1 MNSDSR
7 FSAVAWQRSLRWRR
21 LFSGK
26 AAAGTGALRPGVSLM
41 EVLFSTFILSIGLL
55 SLAAL
60 IPVGRFTIAET
71 SRSDYAAACGRA
83 ALRDL
88 SVQRI
93 LDYRYWVHPNIPG
106 NPVQFG
112 QTTNL
117 PPFAI
122 DPYGVLRGPAENGSF
137 PAHFVG
143 GLNFLPRVSL
153 RTPAGIP
160 FDLALAERFFMAK
173 DDEQFNFPSDR
184 RLRPEAIDLSGDNA
198 AGHYTW
204 LATVTPAA
212 SERLAPV
219 ALKKSFQVSVAVCQK
234 RVFRDAKFGPSDE
247 IKAEQVAQVDFHSG
261 GAGVAIGGGTVQVSP
276 PLLVRPRQW
285 LLLADGTQCQ
295 WYRVVSAPPRS
306 DVDPRSEW
314 LTLAGPDWVIY
325 SGATTQAVV
334 LQTVVGVYS
343 TVVEI
348 DTDPTWN
355 KYR

>member
-1 MNSDSR
+1 MNGHWR
-7 FSAVAWQRSLRWRR
+7 IRAVPQRRNLRRR
-21 LFSGK
+21 GLGGD
-26 AAAGTGALRPGVSLM
+26 AAPVAAALRPGVSLM
-41 EVLFSTFILSIGLL
+41 EVLFSTFILSIGLI

-88 SVQRI
+88 SVQRM
-93 LDYRYWVHPNIPG
+93 LDYRYWVHPNIPA
-106 NPVQFG
+106 NFVQFG

-122 DPYGVLRGPAENGSF
+122 DPYGVLRGPAESGSF
-137 PAHFVG
+137 PTHYVG

-153 RTPAGIP
+153 RTPAGVP
-160 FDLALAERFFMAK
+160 FNQALAERFFMAK
-173 DDEQFNFPSDR
+173 DDEQFTFPSDR
-184 RLRPEAIDLSGDNA
+184 KLRPEAIDPSGDNA

-219 ALKKSFQVSVAVCQK
+219 ALKRSFQVSVAVCHK
-234 RVFRDAKFGPSDE
+234 RVFRDDSAAG
-247 IKAEQVAQVDFHSG
+247 IVAEQVAQVAFLPG
-261 GAGVAIGGGTVQVSP
+261 GAGVALGGGTVQVNP

-285 LLLADGTQCQ
+285 LLLADGTQCH

-306 DVDPRSEW
+306 DVDPRSEL

-325 SGATTQAVV
+325 SGATTRAVV
-334 LQTVVGVYS
+334 VQTVVGVYS

>member
-7 FSAVAWQRSLRWRR
+7 TRAAFWRR
-21 LFSGK
+21 RLGRRWFCGGK
-26 AAAGTGALRPGVSLM
+26 AALGCGTARPGVSLM

-88 SVQRI
+88 SVQRM
-93 LDYRYWVHPNIPG
+93 LDYRYWVHPNIPPNFG
-106 NPVQFG
+106 QFG
-112 QTTNL
+112 QTTAL

-122 DPYGVLRGPAENGSF
+122 DPYGVLRGPAESGSF

-143 GLNFLPRVSL
+143 GLNILPRVSL
-153 RTPAGIP
+153 RTPAGVP
-160 FDLALAERFFMAK
+160 FNLPLAERFFMAK

-184 RLRPEAIDLSGDNA
+184 KLRPEAIDLSGDNA

-219 ALKKSFQVSVAVCQK
+219 ALKKSFQVSVAVCHK
-234 RVFRDAKFGPSDE
+234 RVFRDDAAAG
-247 IKAEQVAQVDFHSG
+247 IAAEQVAQVAFLPG
-261 GAGVAIGGGTVQVSP
+261 GAGVALGGGTVQVNP

-285 LLLADGTQCQ
+285 ILLADGTQCQ

-306 DVDPRSEW
+306 DADPRSEL
-314 LTLAGPDWVIY
+314 LTLAGPDWVVY
-325 SGATTQAVV
+325 PGVTNYAVV

-343 TVVEI
+343 TVVDI

>member
-1 MNSDSR
+1 MNGHWRIRVVSR
-7 FSAVAWQRSLRWRR
+7 RQRLSRRR
-21 LFSGK
+21 LFSGS
-26 AAAGTGALRPGVSLM
+26 AARGAGALRPGVSLM
-41 EVLFSTFILSIGLL
+41 EVLFSTFILSIGLI

-88 SVQRI
+88 SVQRM
-93 LDYRYWVHPNIPG
+93 LDYRYWVHPNIPA
-106 NPVQFG
+106 NFVQFG

-122 DPYGVLRGPAENGSF
+122 DPYGVLRGPAESASF
-137 PAHFVG
+137 PTHYVG

-153 RTPAGIP
+153 RTPAGVP
-160 FDLALAERFFMAK
+160 FNQALAERFFMAK
-173 DDEQFNFPSDR
+173 DDEQFTFPSDR
-184 RLRPEAIDLSGDNA
+184 KLRPEAIDLSGDNA

-212 SERLAPV
+212 SERLALV
-219 ALKKSFQVSVAVCQK
+219 ALKRSFQVSVAVCHK
-234 RVFRDAKFGPSDE
+234 RVFRDANPGTSDE
-247 IKAEQVAQVDFHSG
+247 IKAEQVAQVAFLSG
-261 GAGVAIGGGTVQVSP
+261 GGNLALGGGTVQVNP
-276 PLLVRPRQW
+276 PLLIRPRQW
-285 LLLADGTQCQ
+285 LLLADGTQCH

-306 DVDPRSEW
+306 DVDPRSEL

-325 SGATTQAVV
+325 SGATTHAVV

-348 DTDPTWN
+348 DTDLIWN

>member
-1 MNSDSR
+1 MMNSDSQTK
-7 FSAVAWQRSLRWRR
+7 AVPQRHSLRRR
-21 LFSGK
+21 RFG
-26 AAAGTGALRPGVSLM
+26 GRRALGFGPARPGVSLM

-88 SVQRI
+88 SVQRM
-93 LDYRYWVHPNIPG
+93 LDYRYWVHPNIPAIF
-106 NPVQFG
+106 VQFG
-112 QTTNL
+112 QTTAL

-122 DPYGVLRGPAENGSF
+122 DPYGVLRGPAESGSF
-137 PAHFVG
+137 PTHFVG
-143 GLNFLPRVSL
+143 GLNFLPRVNL
-153 RTPAGIP
+153 RTPDGVP
-160 FDLALAERFFMAK
+160 FNLALAERFFMAK

-184 RLRPEAIDLSGDNA
+184 KLRPEAIDLSGDNA

-204 LATVTPAA
+204 LATVAPAA

-219 ALKKSFQVSVAVCQK
+219 ALKKSFQVSVAVCHK
-234 RVFRDAKFGPSDE
+234 RVFRDDTAAG
-247 IKAEQVAQVDFHSG
+247 IAAEQVAQVAFLSAG
-261 GAGVAIGGGTVQVSP
+261 GAVALGGGTVQVNP

-285 LLLADGTQCQ
+285 LLLADGTQCH

-306 DVDPRSEW
+306 DADPRSEL
-314 LTLAGPDWVIY
+314 LTLVGPDWVIY
-325 SGATTQAVV
+325 SGATTRAVV
-334 LQTVVGVYS
+334 LQTVIGVYS
-343 TVVEI
+343 TMVEI

>member
-1 MNSDSR
+1 MNSDWR
-7 FSAVAWQRSLRWRR
+7 TRAVPRRRNLRRR
-21 LFSGK
+21 GLGGD
-26 AAAGTGALRPGVSLM
+26 AAPVAAALRPGVSLM
-41 EVLFSTFILSIGLL
+41 EVLFSTFILSIGLI

-88 SVQRI
+88 SVQRM
-93 LDYRYWVHPNIPG
+93 LDYRYWVHPNIPA
-106 NPVQFG
+106 NFVQFG

-122 DPYGVLRGPAENGSF
+122 DPYGVLRGPAESGSF
-137 PAHFVG
+137 PKDYVG
-143 GLNFLPRVSL
+143 GLGFLPRVSL
-153 RTPAGIP
+153 RTPAGVS
-160 FDLALAERFFMAK
+160 FNFALAERFFMAK

-184 RLRPEAIDLSGDNA
+184 KLRPEAIDLSGDNA

-212 SERLAPV
+212 SERGAPV
-219 ALKKSFQVSVAVCQK
+219 ALKKTFQVSVAVCHK
-234 RVFRDAKFGPSDE
+234 RVFRDDSAAG
-247 IKAEQVAQVDFHSG
+247 IAAEQVAQQVAFLPG
-261 GAGVAIGGGTVQVSP
+261 GAGVALGGGTVRVNP

-285 LLLADGTQCQ
+285 LLLADGAQCH

-306 DVDPRSEW
+306 DVDPRSE
-314 LTLAGPDWVIY
+314 LLALAGPDWVIY
-325 SGATTQAVV
+325 SGAATRAVV
-334 LQTVVGVYS
+334 VQTVVGVYS

>member
-1 MNSDSR
+1 MNTQGRATAILRRPSR
-7 FSAVAWQRSLRWRR
+7 RR
-21 LFSGK
+21 RFCGSG
-26 AAAGTGALRPGVSLM
+26 AAAGAGAVRPGVSLM
-41 EVLFSTFILSIGLL
+41 EVLFSTFILSIGLM

-83 ALRDL
+83 AMRDL
-88 SVQRI
+88 SVQRM
-93 LDYRYWVHPNIPG
+93 LDYRYWVHPNIPA
-106 NPVQFG
+106 NYVQFG
-112 QTTNL
+112 QTTAL

-122 DPYGVLRGPAENGSF
+122 DPYGVLRGPAESGSF

-143 GLNFLPRVSL
+143 GLNFLPRLNL
-153 RTPAGIP
+153 RTPAGVAFTLP
-160 FDLALAERFFMAK
+160 LAERFFMAK

-184 RLRPEAIDLSGDNA
+184 KLRPEAIDLSGDNA

-219 ALKKSFQVSVAVCQK
+219 ALKKSFQVSVAVCHK
-234 RVFRDAKFGPSDE
+234 RVFRDDTAAG
-247 IKAEQVAQVDFHSG
+247 IAAEQVAQVAFLPG
-261 GAGVAIGGGTVQVSP
+261 GTPMALGGGTVQVSP

-285 LLLADGTQCQ
+285 LLLADGVQCH

-306 DVDPRSEW
+306 DADPRSEL
-314 LTLAGPDWVIY
+314 LTLVGPDWVIY
-325 SGATTQAVV
+325 SGATTRAVV
-334 LQTVVGVYS
+334 LQTVIGVYS
-343 TVVEI
+343 TMVEI

>member
-1 MNSDSR
+1 MNSQWR
-7 FSAVAWQRSLRWRR
+7 TRAVPRRRNLRRR
-21 LFSGK
+21 GLGGE
-26 AAAGTGALRPGVSLM
+26 AAPVAAALRPGVSLM
-41 EVLFSTFILSIGLL
+41 EVLFSTFILSIGLI

-88 SVQRI
+88 SVQRM
-93 LDYRYWVHPNIPG
+93 LDYRYWVHPNFPA

-112 QTTNL
+112 QTVNL

-122 DPYGVLRGPAENGSF
+122 DPYGVLRGPTESSTF
-137 PAHFVG
+137 PRDFVG
-143 GLNFLPRVSL
+143 GLNYLPRISL
-153 RTPAGIP
+153 RTPAGVP
-160 FDLALAERFFMAK
+160 FNLPLAEQFFMAK
-173 DDEQFNFPSDR
+173 DDAQFLFPSDR
-184 RLRPEAIDLSGDNA
+184 KLRPEAIDISGDNA

-204 LATVTPAA
+204 LATVVPAA
-212 SERLAPV
+212 SERGAPV
-219 ALKKSFQVSVAVCQK
+219 ALKKSFQVSVAVCHK
-234 RVFRDAKFGPSDE
+234 RVFRDDSLAG
-247 IKAEQVAQVDFHSG
+247 IAAEQVAQVAFLSG
-261 GAGVAIGGGTVQVSP
+261 GASVALGGGTVQVNP

-285 LLLADGTQCQ
+285 ILLADGTQCQ

-306 DVDPRSEW
+306 DVDPQSEL
-314 LTLAGPDWVIY
+314 LTLAGPDWVID
-325 SGATTQAVV
+325 SGATTRAVV

-343 TVVEI
+343 TVAEI